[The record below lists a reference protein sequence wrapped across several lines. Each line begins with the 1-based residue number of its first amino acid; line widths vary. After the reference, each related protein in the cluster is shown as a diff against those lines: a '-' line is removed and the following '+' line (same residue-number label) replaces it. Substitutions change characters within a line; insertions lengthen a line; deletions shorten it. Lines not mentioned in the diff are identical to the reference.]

1 MSRIICFIPARSG
14 STRLPGKN
22 IRELAGHPLMAYTI
36 AVALDSGI
44 FDKVYV
50 VSDSREYLQI
60 AWEYG
65 ALGMG
70 EDSNKDWT
78 KSRDFDWMKAALD
91 SGYLRPDDD
100 WMLLRPTSP
109 FKTARTLGRAFGTFE
124 VAIVDQVRKQSF
136 AKAIRKTKI
145 LNLSVRAVKPTS
157 CHPLKSWVFFRDEI
171 HPFIPQD
178 YHGSPRF
185 ENQTQNLGKVWIQS
199 ATLEIGHAS
208 VLKTGTLSGERIFPY
223 FCQGHEGVDIN
234 TEEDWLYC
242 EFLIEKGLAKLP
254 EVRKI

>member
-14 STRLPGKN
+14 SKRIPHKN

-65 ALGMG
+65 AGCIG

-78 KSRDFDWMKAALD
+78 KSRDYDWMKAAAD
-91 SGYLRPDDD
+91 AGYLKPNKH

-109 FKTARTLGRAFGTFE
+109 FKTTDTIKRAWSDYISADMKLIE
-124 VAIVDQVRKQSF
+124 SPSLRAIKRS
-136 AKAIRKTKI
+136 
-145 LNLSVRAVKPTS
+145 SE
-157 CHPLKSWVFFRDEI
+157 HPFKSWSVMLPKVFPDFYQI
-171 HPFIPQD
+171 IPFIPQT
-178 YHGSPRF
+178 YHGYPRF
-185 ENQTQNLGKVWIQS
+185 ECQTQNLGSAWIQS

-208 VLKTGTLSGERIFPY
+208 VLETGTLSGDTIIPY
-223 FCQGHEGVDIN
+223 FCQDHEGIDIN

-242 EFLIEKGLAKLP
+242 EFLIEKELAKLP
-254 EVRKI
+254 EVRRI

>member
-36 AVALDSGI
+36 SVALDSGI

-50 VSDSREYLQI
+50 VSDSREYLEI

-65 ALGMG
+65 ALGIG
-70 EDSNKDWT
+70 EDGQKDWT
-78 KSRDFDWMKAALD
+78 KSRDYDWMKAALD
-91 SGYLRPDDD
+91 SGYLKPDDD

-109 FKTARTLGRAFGTFE
+109 FKTTRTLGRAMGLFDRYNNSE
-124 VAIVDQVRKQSF
+124 
-136 AKAIRKTKI
+136 KI
-145 LNLSVRAVKPTS
+145 TVRAVKRS
-157 CHPLKSWVFFRDEI
+157 SEHPFKSWKVAKFDGHEGAYQMS
-171 HPFIPQD
+171 PFIPQS

-185 ENQTQNLGKVWIQS
+185 ENQTQRLGSVFIQS

-208 VLKTGTLSGERIFPY
+208 ILETGNLSGDRIVPY
-223 FCQGHEGVDIN
+223 FCQDREGIDIN

>member
-65 ALGMG
+65 AGCIG

-78 KSRDFDWMKAALD
+78 KSRDYDWMKAVAD
-91 SGYLRPDDD
+91 AGYLKPDDD

-109 FKTARTLGRAFGTFE
+109 FKAVGTVKRAWHELPIQRTEWPL
-124 VAIVDQVRKQSF
+124 
-136 AKAIRKTKI
+136 TKKYV
-145 LNLSVRAVKPTS
+145 SVRAIKRTTA
-157 CHPLKSWVFFRDEI
+157 HPFKSWKIYNGDMI
-171 HPFIPQD
+171 PFIPQT

-185 ENQTQNLGKVWIQS
+185 ENQTQRLGEAWIQS

-208 VLKTGTLSGERIFPY
+208 ILETGTLSGDQVIPY

-254 EVRKI
+254 EVRRI

>member
-36 AVALDSGI
+36 SVALDSGI

-78 KSRDFDWMKAALD
+78 KSRDYDWMKAALD
-91 SGYLRPDDD
+91 SGYLKEDDY
-100 WMLLRPTSP
+100 WMILRPTSP
-109 FKTARTLGRAFGTFE
+109 FKTVATVERAW
-124 VAIVDQVRKQSF
+124 DQVRIQGKN
-136 AKAIRKTKI
+136 A
-145 LNLSVRAVKPTS
+145 SVRAVKRS
-157 CHPLKSWVFFRDEI
+157 SEHPFKSWRVVKFEGFPGTYQMI
-171 HPFIPQD
+171 PFIPQS

-185 ENQTQNLGKVWIQS
+185 ENQTQNLGPVWIQS
-199 ATLEIGHAS
+199 ATLETACAS
-208 VLKTGTLSGERIFPY
+208 ILETGNLSGKWIVPY
-223 FCQGHEGVDIN
+223 FCQGHEGIDIN

-254 EVRKI
+254 EVRRI

>member
-1 MSRIICFIPARSG
+1 MSRIICLIPARSG

-36 AVALDSGI
+36 SVALDSGI

-65 ALGMG
+65 AGCIG

-78 KSRDFDWMKAALD
+78 KSRDYDWMLAVAD
-91 SGYLRPDDD
+91 AGYLKPDDF

-109 FKTARTLGRAFGTFE
+109 FKTVGTIERAFR
-124 VAIVDQVRKQSF
+124 IYSQVKHYY
-136 AKAIRKTKI
+136 KP
-145 LNLSVRAVKPTS
+145 SVRAIKKSS
-157 CHPLKSWVFFRDEI
+157 CHPFKSWIARKPWYFYDKPEEMK
-171 HPFIPQD
+171 PFIPQS

-185 ENQTQNLGKVWIQS
+185 ENQTQKLGSVWIQS

-208 VLKTGTLSGERIFPY
+208 ILKTGTLSGNVVFPY
-223 FCQGHEGVDIN
+223 FCQDHEGVDIN

-254 EVRKI
+254 EVRRI

>member
-1 MSRIICFIPARSG
+1 MSIICFIPARSG
-14 STRLPGKN
+14 SKRVPDKN

-50 VSDSREYLQI
+50 VSDSREYLQV

-65 ALGMG
+65 ALCIG
-70 EDSNKDWT
+70 EDGQKDWT
-78 KSRDFDWMKAALD
+78 KSRDYDWMKAVAD
-91 SGYLRPDDD
+91 TGYLKPADY
-100 WMLLRPTSP
+100 WMILRPTSP
-109 FKTARTLGRAFGTFE
+109 FKTVETIERAWVQFRRHGKD
-124 VAIVDQVRKQSF
+124 V
-136 AKAIRKTKI
+136 
-145 LNLSVRAVKPTS
+145 SVRAIRHS
-157 CHPLKSWVFFRDEI
+157 SEHPFKSWCVVKFENFPAVYQMI
-171 HPFIPQD
+171 PFIPQS

-185 ENQTQNLGKVWIQS
+185 ENQTQNLGLVWIQS
-199 ATLEIGHAS
+199 ATLEIAHAS
-208 VLKTGTLSGERIFPY
+208 ILETGTLSGKWIVPY
-223 FCQGHEGVDIN
+223 FCQDHEGVDIN

>member
-22 IRELAGHPLMAYTI
+22 IRELGGHPLMAYTI

-44 FDKVYV
+44 FDKVYM
-50 VSDSREYLQI
+50 VSDSREYLDI
-60 AWEYG
+60 ACEYG
-65 ALGMG
+65 AGCIG

-78 KSRDFDWMKAALD
+78 KSRDYDWMKAVAD
-91 SGYLRPDDD
+91 AGYLKPDDF

-109 FKTARTLGRAFGTFE
+109 FKTVATIIRAWDSF
-124 VAIVDQVRKQSF
+124 DRYRKSEN
-136 AKAIRKTKI
+136 KI
-145 LNLSVRAVKPTS
+145 TMRAVKPS
-157 CHPLKSWVFFRDEI
+157 SEHPFKSWRVIKFDSHEGAYQM
-171 HPFIPQD
+171 HPFIPQT
-178 YHGSPRF
+178 YHGSPPF
-185 ENQTQNLGKVWIQS
+185 ENQTQRLGPAWIQS

-208 VLKTGTLSGERIFPY
+208 ILEGGNLSGDRIVPY
-223 FCQGHEGVDIN
+223 FCRYHEGMDIN

>member
-78 KSRDFDWMKAALD
+78 KSRDYDWMKVALD
-91 SGYLRPDDD
+91 SGYLREDDF
-100 WMLLRPTSP
+100 WILLRPTSP
-109 FKTARTLGRAFGTFE
+109 FKTVGTVKEAWMIHERTVELYGAKINGDERFVSYFSTRA
-124 VAIVDQVRKQSF
+124 IKKSQS
-136 AKAIRKTKI
+136 
-145 LNLSVRAVKPTS
+145 
-157 CHPLKSWVFFRDEI
+157 HPFKSWIFRNGEI
-171 HPFIPQD
+171 LPFIPQSF
-178 YHGSPRF
+178 HGSPRF
-185 ENQTQNLGKVWIQS
+185 ENQTQRLSQVWIQS

-223 FCQGHEGVDIN
+223 FCQDHEGVDIN

>member
-22 IRELAGHPLMAYTI
+22 IRELDGHPLMAYTI
-36 AVALDSGI
+36 SVALDSGI

-70 EDSNKDWT
+70 ENSNKDWT
-78 KSRDFDWMKAALD
+78 KSRDYDWMKAALD
-91 SGYLRPDDD
+91 SGYLGPDDF

-109 FKTARTLGRAFGTFE
+109 FKTVWTIEESWRIF
-124 VAIVDQVRKQSF
+124 
-136 AKAIRKTKI
+136 KTYF
-145 LNLSVRAVKPTS
+145 NLRQATSVRAIKKTTA
-157 CHPLKSWVFFRDEI
+157 HPFKSWVIVRGQMQ
-171 HPFIPQD
+171 PFIPQD

-223 FCQGHEGVDIN
+223 FCQDHEGVDIN

-254 EVRKI
+254 EVRRI